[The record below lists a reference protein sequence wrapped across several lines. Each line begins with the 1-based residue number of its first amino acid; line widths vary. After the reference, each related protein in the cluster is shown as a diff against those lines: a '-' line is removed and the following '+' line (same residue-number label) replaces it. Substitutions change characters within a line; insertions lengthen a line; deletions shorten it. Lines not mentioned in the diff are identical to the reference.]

1 MITDDWGPDEF
12 LAISR
17 FMKVTVTNNE
27 KVTPIFKIKMI
38 AMLDYSIGLERKDHI
53 YSCFKSVL
61 FSQDQLLMLLICL

>member
-27 KVTPIFKIKMI
+27 KVTVIFKIKVI
-38 AMLDYSIGLERKDHI
+38 AMLDYSVGLERNTYTPALSLSYLAKI
-53 YSCFKSVL
+53 SC
-61 FSQDQLLMLLICL
+61 